1 MLTVTNAECNTKLPY
16 AEYHYAEY
24 RYAECRYAQCHGA
37 LFITA
42 VKRFTVVM
50 SETFFQPSVM

>member
-1 MLTVTNAECNTKLPY
+1 MLTVPNTECNTKLPY

-24 RYAECRYAQCHGA
+24 RYAQCRYAQCRDA

-42 VKRFTVVM
+42 VKKVLRWLC
-50 SETFFQPSVM
+50 